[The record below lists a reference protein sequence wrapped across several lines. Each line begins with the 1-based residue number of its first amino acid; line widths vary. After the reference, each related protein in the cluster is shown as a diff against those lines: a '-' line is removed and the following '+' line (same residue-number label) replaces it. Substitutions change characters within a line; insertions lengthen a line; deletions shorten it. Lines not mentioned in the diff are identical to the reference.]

1 MGNRINNTKQKTQR
15 IANPMSPRLLP
26 LKKAANYI
34 GLTVW
39 AMRESIWAGD
49 IPVVNFPVGGSNL
62 SMFKTLKHLSKAIKP
77 GFCETQFVLLDVNLW
92 CDNNYFID
100 PIRI

>member
-26 LKKAANYI
+26 LKKAADYI

-39 AMRESIWAGD
+39 ALRERIWAGD
-49 IPVVNFPVGGSNL
+49 IPVVRFPGGR
-62 SMFKTLKHLSKAIKP
+62 K
-77 GFCETQFVLLDVNLW
+77 Q
-92 CDNNYFID
+92 FID
-100 PIRI
+100 VKDIEAFIERNKEVVA